1 MGTRFG
7 MDRTFGPRHVSST
20 LTQADGLGWDCLRL
34 WRLESDSLAVLEFT
48 SDDAARLVR
57 NRFSGLREAGGL
69 VYLGLQPLKGLAK
82 AAGGA

>member
-1 MGTRFG
+1 MGRA
-7 MDRTFGPRHVSST
+7 FGPRDVLST
-20 LTQADGLGWDCLRL
+20 LTQADGLGWDDLRL
-34 WRLESDSLAVLEFT
+34 WRWDSSSPDVREFT
-48 SDDAARLVR
+48 SDGEPRLVR

>member
-1 MGTRFG
+1 MGRG
-7 MDRTFGPRHVSST
+7 RK
-20 LTQADGLGWDCLRL
+20 
-34 WRLESDSLAVLEFT
+34 
-48 SDDAARLVR
+48 DAKEARLVR

>member
-1 MGTRFG
+1 MLLIF
-7 MDRTFGPRHVSST
+7 
-20 LTQADGLGWDCLRL
+20 TQADGLGWDDSRL
-34 WRLESDSLAVLEFT
+34 WRLESGPLTAGEFT
-48 SDDAARLVR
+48 ADSSARLVR